1 MQSML
6 VCSENLLKLLKCYR
20 RLGLFFSLFGE
31 LLLTFVFFFRE
42 MSLNYYSLRVRQSDS
57 TWQGS
62 SMLLLHWQKV
72 RDPWRGEE
80 GWKSFSYNA
89 GSQCTL
95 QSACHSVW
103 EFRVLL
109 AYFFWGFTVF
119 CCIDSKEFF
128 SVWKVLILTLCL
140 HHFCC
145 FC

>member
-89 GSQCTL
+89 GSQ
-95 QSACHSVW
+95 
-103 EFRVLL
+103 VLYKVHVTPCGNL
-109 AYFFWGFTVF
+109 ESYWHTFSRASLSFVAQ
-119 CCIDSKEFF
+119 IQEFF
-128 SVWKVLILTLCL
+128 SFWKVFLLTVCL
-140 HHFCC
+140 YHFCC